1 MAKGYSETCTI
12 MLNGV
17 LNIIDDGNII
27 VEVEDIGDKN
37 LKDALAKLN
46 GELVS
51 ITAKLKTEIE

>member
-12 MLNGV
+12 MLNGI
-17 LNIIDDGNII
+17 LNITDDGNII